1 MLSQQSTAARRRPPL
16 PPAAKARYDA
26 VFDANVKKQ
35 RQREQAANAKL
46 KHSTLTPPRR
56 AVGWRGVSVDLTTN
70 GMEGLEGL
78 EKVLADAVGS
88 SALPDEERLPAS
100 VVRLI
105 WSCSNLPKEALQKIW
120 AECDSDRKGSLNK
133 QEFCSSCQDGFPQTF
148 GNRQGCTAIDRSVLI
163 TEDLGHFSL
172 EYLY

>member
-133 QEFCSSCQDGFPQTF
+133 QEFAAGMWSIDSELFSAQVAKTGSLKRS
-148 GNRQGCTAIDRSVLI
+148 GTAKAARRL
-163 TEDLGHFSL
+163 TAQC
-172 EYLY
+172 